1 MYVRVG
7 KARKRG
13 EGGSKLVLAQKCLEG
28 LCKLSKFQHFSEQKF
43 GPRRGRERD
52 FPKATMETHRCP
64 YPACAPCA
72 ALHVCQAGPQ
82 HRGPNLPQPSHS
94 LLRRGPRSAWGK
106 QLLLPQTLAR
116 SSSARCLEATPT
128 LCGPGFRRI
137 CSKTICFKNP
147 VKRARVPSLS
157 PTRSGSGAQQ
167 PRP

>member
-7 KARKRG
+7 KAVKRG

-94 LLRRGPRSAWGK
+94 LLRRGPRSAWGNSCFFPK
-106 QLLLPQTLAR
+106 PSPAVPLRGAWKLRPR
-116 SSSARCLEATPT
+116 SVAPGLGESAP
-128 LCGPGFRRI
+128 RRSALRI
-137 CSKTICFKNP
+137 
-147 VKRARVPSLS
+147 
-157 PTRSGSGAQQ
+157 Q
-167 PRP
+167 